1 MDILELCFGTGPMGV
16 DPVATS
22 RDHALHK
29 GLNIGPIGLFQPTFQ
44 HVVHCPSVIHMVGVR
59 YKHKDHID

>member
-1 MDILELCFGTGPMGV
+1 MVIPVLSFGTGPMGV
-16 DPVATS
+16 DPIATS

-29 GLNIGPIGLFQPTFQ
+29 GLNIGPMGLFRLTFQ
-44 HVVHCPSVIHMVGVR
+44 YVACCHSVIQMVGVR